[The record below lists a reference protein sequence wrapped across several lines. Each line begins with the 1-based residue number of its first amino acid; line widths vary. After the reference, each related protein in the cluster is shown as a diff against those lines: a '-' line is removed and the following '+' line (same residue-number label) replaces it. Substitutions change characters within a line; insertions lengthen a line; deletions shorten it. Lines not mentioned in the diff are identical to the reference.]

1 MPIVKGLKAPSN
13 LTINF
18 KPSPKQY
25 EMWKLLQPNCCP
37 HCGGE
42 IEIVQIGLDER
53 GKPKFSPQCK
63 KCKSRKLP
71 RFILGGGAAGG
82 GKSYVGSCWIIISCL
97 RFPDTRAVVARKT
110 LKALKGSTFNTIKYV
125 LRTWGLEQDV
135 HYKINNLEG
144 LVVFYNGS
152 TISLIELEDL
162 PSDPEFE
169 RLGSNEWSCGF
180 IDECSQ
186 VSEKAVEILYSR
198 LRWRVSEDWGY
209 ARLLMTT
216 NPSMNWVRSRF
227 VQDDDGNKVKLKD
240 QDAFVQ
246 YGVFDNPDSAFV
258 ATYRNALDQMTD
270 EAAKNRLL
278 YGVWDWV
285 GENESAAYWNFK
297 GEKHLVDNLREKVY
311 DPLKPLIIS
320 WDFNVV
326 PFMSSLAIQIDYE
339 EKKLYILEEILGKPE
354 DKENNTP
361 RLADKIS
368 QKYLQERHM
377 GGMVI
382 TGDPAGLARSTQTE
396 EGVNNYTIILD
407 HIHPTLRASKN
418 LLSKQPPQ
426 KVRLEF
432 INNLLSG
439 KGEWEILIDM
449 RCRRL
454 TEDLIYQKKTEAGD
468 KDKSKITDPKLG
480 VKYEKYGH
488 LSDALDYA
496 ICLLLRKDYTKF
508 VNNDTSTA
516 RISTY
521 SGSVYGNFDY

>member
-1 MPIVKGLKAPSN
+1 MVVRGLQAPTN
-13 LTINF
+13 LTIDF
-18 KPSPKQY
+18 KPSPRQY
-25 EMWKLLQPNCCP
+25 EMWKLLQPNSCP

-42 IEIVQIGLDER
+42 IETVMVELDEK
-53 GKPKFSPQCK
+53 GKPKYSPQCK
-63 KCKSRKLP
+63 KCGSRHLP

-125 LRTWGLEQDV
+125 LRTWGLEQDK

-144 LVVFYNGS
+144 LVIFYNGS

-227 VQDDDGNKVKLKD
+227 VQDDDGNRVVLAP
-240 QDAFVQ
+240 QDAYVQ
-246 YGVFDNPDSAFV
+246 FGVFDNPNEAFV
-258 ATYRNALDQMTD
+258 ATYRDALDKLSD
-270 EAAKNRLL
+270 EAARHRLL

-285 GENESAAYWNFK
+285 GTNEAAAYWNFDGK
-297 GEKHLVDNLREKVY
+297 VHLVDNLKEKVY
-311 DPLKPLIIS
+311 DPMKPLVLS
-320 WDFNVV
+320 FDFNVV
-326 PFMSSLAIQIDYE
+326 PFMSCVVMQIDYST
-339 EKKLYILEEILGKPE
+339 KHLYILEEILGRPE
-354 DKENNTP
+354 EKENNTP
-361 RLADKIS
+361 KFADKINS
-368 QKYLQERHM
+368 KFLTERHM
-377 GGMVI
+377 GGIVI
-382 TGDPAGLARSTQTE
+382 TGDPAGTARSTQTE
-396 EGVNNYTIILD
+396 DGVNNFTIIRERLNAS
-407 HIHPTLRASKN
+407 LRATCK

-426 KVRLEF
+426 SARLDF
-432 INNLLSG
+432 INRLLA
-439 KGEWEILIDM
+439 GEIKWTVRIDM

-454 TEDLIYQKKTEAGD
+454 TEDLIYQKKNEDGT
-468 KDKSKITDPKLG
+468 KDKTKVTDPKLG
-480 VKYEKYGH
+480 VRYEKYGH
-488 LSDALDYA
+488 LSDCVDYG
-496 ICLLLRKDYTKF
+496 ICVLLSQPWKRYIRG
-508 VNNDTSTA
+508 SSSG
-516 RISTY
+516 ISTVKDQP
-521 SGSVYGNFDY
+521 VYGMFNY